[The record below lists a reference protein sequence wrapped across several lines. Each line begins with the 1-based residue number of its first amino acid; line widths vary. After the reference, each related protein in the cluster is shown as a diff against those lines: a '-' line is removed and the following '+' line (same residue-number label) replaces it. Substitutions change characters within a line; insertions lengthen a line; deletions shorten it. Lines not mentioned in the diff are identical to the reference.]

1 MLAVPCSRWEKTK
14 LVHHAEFLRNKEKNS
29 MKNVIIEKDGKLGTV
44 IVNRPEQ
51 MNSMN
56 SLTRAELAEA
66 FTILDNDDNIAV
78 ILLTGSEGKAF
89 IAGADIKEFL
99 NQKIESQEEL
109 EKDWIVTKVISD
121 LKKPVIAVIDG
132 FCLGGGLEIAMSC
145 DLRIASK
152 RTKLGQPEINI
163 GIIPGAGGTQR
174 LTRLIGE
181 GRAMEMILTGR
192 MVSAEEAHNYGI
204 VNFVFNSEELMSKA
218 IEIAN
223 TIGDKSSYAVERAKK
238 SVKAVSE
245 MNLKDGLKL
254 ERELFVQCL
263 NSEDGKEGI
272 TAFIEKRKPKFKG
285 K

>member
-1 MLAVPCSRWEKTK
+1 ME
-14 LVHHAEFLRNKEKNS
+14 
-29 MKNVIIEKDGKLGTV
+29 NVLIEKKGKIGIVT
-44 IVNRPEQ
+44 VNRPQQ

-56 SLTRAELAEA
+56 SLTRSELAEA
-66 FTILDNDDNIAV
+66 FNFLESDKDIAV

-99 NQKIESQEEL
+99 NQTLETEKQLEE
-109 EKDWIVTKVISD
+109 DWIVTTIISN

-132 FCLGGGLEIAMSC
+132 FCLGGGLELAMSC
-145 DLRIASK
+145 DLRIASD
-152 RTKLGQPEINI
+152 RSKLGQPEINI

-192 MVSAEEAHNYGI
+192 MITAEEAFSYGI
-204 VNFVFNSEELMSKA
+204 VNFVYNSDDLMDEA
-218 IEIAN
+218 IQIAN
-223 TIGDKSSYAVERAKK
+223 TIGEKSKYAVERAKK

-254 ERELFVQCL
+254 EREMFIECL
-263 NSEDGKEGI
+263 NSEDGEEGI
-272 TAFIEKRKPKFKG
+272 TAFIEKRKPNFKG

>member
-1 MLAVPCSRWEKTK
+1 ME
-14 LVHHAEFLRNKEKNS
+14 
-29 MKNVIIEKDGKLGTV
+29 NVLIEKSGKIGIVT
-44 IVNRPEQ
+44 VNRPKQ

-56 SLTRAELAEA
+56 SLTRSELAEA
-66 FTILDNDDNIAV
+66 FNLLENDKDIAV

-99 NQKIESQEEL
+99 NQTIETEKQLEE
-109 EKDWIVTKVISD
+109 DWIVTTIISN

-132 FCLGGGLEIAMSC
+132 FCLGGGLELAMSC
-145 DLRIASK
+145 DLRIASD
-152 RTKLGQPEINI
+152 RSKLGQPEINI

-192 MVSAEEAHNYGI
+192 MITAEEALSYGI
-204 VNFVFNSEELMSKA
+204 VNFVYDSDDLMDEA
-218 IEIAN
+218 IQIAN
-223 TIGDKSSYAVERAKK
+223 TIGEKSKYAVERAKK

-245 MNLKDGLKL
+245 INLKDGLKL
-254 ERELFVQCL
+254 EREMFIECL

-272 TAFIEKRKPKFKG
+272 TAFIEKRKPNFKG

>member
-1 MLAVPCSRWEKTK
+1 ME
-14 LVHHAEFLRNKEKNS
+14 
-29 MKNVIIEKDGKLGTV
+29 NVLIEKSGKIGIIT
-44 IVNRPEQ
+44 VNRPQQ

-56 SLTRAELAEA
+56 SLTRSELADA
-66 FTILDNDDNIAV
+66 FNLLENDINIAV

-99 NQKIESQEEL
+99 NQTIENEKQLEE
-109 EKDWIVTKVISD
+109 DWIVTTIISN

-132 FCLGGGLEIAMSC
+132 FCLGGGLELAMSC
-145 DLRIASK
+145 DLRIASD
-152 RTKLGQPEINI
+152 RSKLGQPEINI

-192 MVSAEEAHNYGI
+192 MITAEEAFNYGI
-204 VNFVFNSEELMSKA
+204 INFVYDPDDLMDEA
-218 IEIAN
+218 MEIAN
-223 TIGDKSSYAVERAKK
+223 TIGEKSKYAVERAKK
-238 SVKAVSE
+238 SIKAVSE

-254 ERELFVQCL
+254 ERKMFIECL

-272 TAFIEKRKPKFKG
+272 TAFIEKRKPNFKG

>member
-1 MLAVPCSRWEKTK
+1 ME
-14 LVHHAEFLRNKEKNS
+14 
-29 MKNVIIEKDGKLGTV
+29 NVLIEKSGKIGIVT
-44 IVNRPEQ
+44 VNRPKQ

-56 SLTRAELAEA
+56 SLTRSELAEA
-66 FTILDNDDNIAV
+66 FNLLENDKDIAV

-99 NQKIESQEEL
+99 NQTLETEKQLEE
-109 EKDWIVTKVISD
+109 DWIVTTIISN

-132 FCLGGGLEIAMSC
+132 FCLGGGLELAMSC
-145 DLRIASK
+145 DLRIASD
-152 RTKLGQPEINI
+152 RSKLGQPEINI

-192 MVSAEEAHNYGI
+192 MITAEEAFSYGI
-204 VNFVFNSEELMSKA
+204 INFVYDSDDLMDEA
-218 IEIAN
+218 IQIAN
-223 TIGDKSSYAVERAKK
+223 TIGEKSKYAVERAKK

-254 ERELFVQCL
+254 EREMFIECL
-263 NSEDGKEGI
+263 NSEDGEEGI
-272 TAFIEKRKPKFKG
+272 TAFIEKRKPNFKG

>member
-1 MLAVPCSRWEKTK
+1 ME
-14 LVHHAEFLRNKEKNS
+14 
-29 MKNVIIEKDGKLGTV
+29 NVLIEKSGKIGIVT
-44 IVNRPEQ
+44 VNRPKQ

-56 SLTRAELAEA
+56 SLTRSELAEA
-66 FTILDNDDNIAV
+66 FNLLENDKDIAV

-99 NQKIESQEEL
+99 NQTIETEKQLEE
-109 EKDWIVTKVISD
+109 DWIVTTIISN

-132 FCLGGGLEIAMSC
+132 FCLGGGLELAMSC
-145 DLRIASK
+145 DLRIASD
-152 RTKLGQPEINI
+152 RSKLGQPEINI

-192 MVSAEEAHNYGI
+192 MITAEEAFSYGI
-204 VNFVFNSEELMSKA
+204 VNFVYDSDDLMDEA
-218 IEIAN
+218 IQIAN
-223 TIGDKSSYAVERAKK
+223 TIGEKSKYAVERAKK

-254 ERELFVQCL
+254 EREMFIECL
-263 NSEDGKEGI
+263 NSEDGEEGI
-272 TAFIEKRKPKFKG
+272 TAFIEKRKPNFKG

>member
-1 MLAVPCSRWEKTK
+1 MENVLI
-14 LVHHAEFLRNKEKNS
+14 EKN
-29 MKNVIIEKDGKLGTV
+29 GKIGIVT
-44 IVNRPEQ
+44 VNRPQQ

-56 SLTRAELAEA
+56 SLTRSELAEA
-66 FTILDNDDNIAV
+66 FNFLENDKDIAV

-99 NQKIESQEEL
+99 NQTLETEKQLEE
-109 EKDWIVTKVISD
+109 DWIVTTIISN

-132 FCLGGGLEIAMSC
+132 FCLGGGLELAMSC
-145 DLRIASK
+145 DLRIASD
-152 RTKLGQPEINI
+152 RSKLGQPEINI

-192 MVSAEEAHNYGI
+192 MITAEEAFSYGI
-204 VNFVFNSEELMSKA
+204 INFVYDSDDLMDEA
-218 IEIAN
+218 IQIAN
-223 TIGDKSSYAVERAKK
+223 TIGEKSKYAVERAKK

-254 ERELFVQCL
+254 EREMFIECL
-263 NSEDGKEGI
+263 NSEDGREGI
-272 TAFIEKRKPKFKG
+272 TAFIEKRKPNFKG